1 MYDVVISFEWDNH
14 KAQKN
19 VKKHGVSFEEAASV
33 FYDELA
39 KILDDPDHSHD
50 EDRFIIIGR
59 SQRERLI
66 FVSHSYKEK
75 FEIIRIISAR
85 EGTKR
90 EKIDFENLKV

>member
-39 KILDDPDHSHD
+39 KILDDP
-50 EDRFIIIGR
+50 G
-59 SQRERLI
+59 QRERLI